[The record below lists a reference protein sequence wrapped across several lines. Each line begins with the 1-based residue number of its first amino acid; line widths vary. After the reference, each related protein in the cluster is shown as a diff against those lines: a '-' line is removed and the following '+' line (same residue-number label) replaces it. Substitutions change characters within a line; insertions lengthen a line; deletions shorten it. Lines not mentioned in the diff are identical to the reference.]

1 MLTIISLSVV
11 LGVAA
16 AAPQLFS
23 PEPIELTA
31 ARQNFINEYN
41 RLAKLAAD
49 APDIHII
56 MSNRLPHQQPA
67 VAPSVEQNPAVSPIF
82 DQFSFNTNL
91 GSSQLFNP
99 ASLTFPAAG
108 GQLAGHLA
116 GHNVPAPT
124 APLRWTGELAH
135 TIPAGVNGL
144 PTQVVETQAVKL
156 AKDAHFRAHDRA
168 LRLVAA
174 NTV

>member
-11 LGVAA
+11 LGLAS
-16 AAPQLFS
+16 AAPHLFAQ
-23 PEPIELTA
+23 EPLELTS

-56 MSNRLPHQQPA
+56 MSNRLPHQQQPA
-67 VAPSVEQNPAVSPIF
+67 VAPAVVEPVAPIF

-91 GSSQLFNP
+91 GTSQHFNP
-99 ASLTFPAAG
+99 SSLTFPTAG
-108 GQLAGHLA
+108 GHLAGHLA

-135 TIPAGVNGL
+135 TVPAGVNGL